1 MPLSTRYGVL
11 NDEDSDDDDRFY
23 SKKKPPKKSP
33 NSSSGNS
40 PVSHFHCYLI
50 PIIMGT
56 LKIGFLSSA
65 TTAQVEEY
73 IEQPKHWT
81 QVHIPLVLFSPLIFT
96 QKFGVS

>member
-40 PVSHFHCYLI
+40 PVSLQHSSLI

-56 LKIGFLSSA
+56 LKIGFLSLA

-73 IEQPKHWT
+73 
-81 QVHIPLVLFSPLIFT
+81 
-96 QKFGVS
+96 